1 MTVTFY
7 QIDTGGTL
15 NIVATDTPLGG
26 GPPTGFRFL
35 GTYYDVNSNGGTF
48 SGYIYVTFPYDDSS
62 IPPGKESNLRLFH
75 WEAPGWKDVT
85 VLPVDTVN
93 NKITDRVTSLSPFG
107 IGYYLGSGSGYSTGA
122 NTNMIAILALFAISA
137 GLFVLR
143 RNRWMKAC

>member
-1 MTVTFY
+1 M
-7 QIDTGGTL
+7 
-15 NIVATDTPLGG
+15 
-26 GPPTGFRFL
+26 
-35 GTYYDVNSNGGTF
+35 
-48 SGYIYVTFPYDDSS
+48 
-62 IPPGKESNLRLFH
+62 
-75 WEAPGWKDVT
+75 T

>member
-1 MTVTFY
+1 
-7 QIDTGGTL
+7 
-15 NIVATDTPLGG
+15 
-26 GPPTGFRFL
+26 
-35 GTYYDVNSNGGTF
+35 GTF